1 MEGNYNYLLQKVKV
15 TDAKQVE
22 FEQGN
27 LQIRHHPKQGT
38 SLIINTA
45 DTIDLDI
52 LLIREDI
59 DQTEHRS
66 SLVRGTRVIKVVGTL
81 GSKEETD
88 LTKVDI
94 NLDYK
99 LVTNLMDME
108 VVRSF
113 VFKFLWNFDI
123 NIIIF

>member
-1 MEGNYNYLLQKVKV
+1 MEGSYNYRLRKVKV
-15 TDAKQVE
+15 TDAKQV
-22 FEQGN
+22 EQGN

-59 DQTEHRS
+59 DQTEPRS
-66 SLVRGTRVIKVVGTL
+66 SLVRCTRVIKVVGTL
-81 GSKEETD
+81 GSKEETA

-99 LVTNLMDME
+99 LVTNLMGME
-108 VVRSF
+108 VVHSF
-113 VFKFLWNFDI
+113 AFKFFME
-123 NIIIF
+123 F